1 MAIVVLVGLA
11 IESASVALR
20 HLGNADWVPMTI
32 ALVLMSGASTLA
44 ELVFKAY
51 RRASAAG

>member
-1 MAIVVLVGLA
+1 
-11 IESASVALR
+11 
-20 HLGNADWVPMTI
+20 MTI

-51 RRASAAG
+51 RRACAAG